1 MQRGAVGWNQNLWR
15 AMFSTVFEACWR
27 RVCERPELPLSNP
40 EFGSGGALD
49 AELLARARLRKAE
62 MFGGA
67 VFPVSPLYVTSICKE
82 RCTYCNYRAGSR
94 DPDLKRVRLSDAELE
109 REVRFLVEERGL
121 RAVELVYA
129 SDPLVTVDDICRHV
143 ELTARVMARA
153 GHVNVGLSA
162 EPVSA
167 QDYRRLR
174 DAGLTFSV
182 VWMETYD
189 PVRYRELHPG
199 RQTKADF
206 YWRLESY
213 ERMIE
218 AGLEGIGYGVL
229 SGLADWRRDW
239 SMLAV
244 HQRWLRR
251 TYGRGP
257 NILGIP
263 RLRPA
268 PGATYQEREHLPSD
282 AAFRSLVAWHNSLFP
297 DVLPFVSTREDF
309 ETCLQLAA
317 GGGCLFTF
325 NCSTV
330 PGGYTLPNR
339 GAQFVTGN
347 YDAPVFAPRLR
358 AAGLAPEWAWRPS
371 TCYTVGV

>member
-1 MQRGAVGWNQNLWR
+1 MLSTEFETLWR
-15 AMFSTVFEACWR
+15 Q
-27 RVCERPELPLSNP
+27 VCQQPEPPLDRPD
-40 EFGSGGALD
+40 FGSGGPLD
-49 AELLARARLRKAE
+49 AALAAQARLRKLE
-62 MFGGA
+62 HFGGA
-67 VFPVSPLYVTSICKE
+67 VFPVSPLYVTSVCKE
-82 RCTYCNYRAGSR
+82 QCTYCNYRAGST
-94 DPDLKRVRLSDAELE
+94 DPDLKRVRLTEDQLE
-109 REVRFLVEERGL
+109 REVRFLADERGL

-129 SDPLVTVDDICRHV
+129 SDPRITETDICRHV
-143 ELTARVMARA
+143 ELTASILARY
-153 GHVNVGLSA
+153 GRPVVGLSA
-162 EPVSA
+162 EPVSVA
-167 QDYRRLR
+167 GYRRLR

-199 RQTKADF
+199 RQTKTDF
-206 YWRLESY
+206 FWRLESY

-229 SGLADWRRDW
+229 SGLSDWRKDW

-251 TYGRGP
+251 RCGRGP

-268 PGATYQEREHLPSD
+268 PGAPFEPGGLLPGD
-282 AAFRSLVAWHNSLFP
+282 GVFRSLVAWHNALFP
-297 DVLPFVSTREDF
+297 DVMPFVSTREEF

-317 GGGCLFTF
+317 GGGCLFTL

-330 PGGYTLPNR
+330 PGGYTLDHR
-339 GAQFVTGN
+339 GAQFRTGD
-347 YDAPVFAPRLR
+347 YDALRFTPRLR
-358 AAGLAPEWAWRPS
+358 AAGLEPDWAWEAA

>member
-1 MQRGAVGWNQNLWR
+1 MSPTEFEQLWQQ
-15 AMFSTVFEACWR
+15 
-27 RVCERPELPLSNP
+27 VCERPVAPLDSP
-40 EFGSGGALD
+40 EFGAGGALD
-49 AELLARARLRKAE
+49 AGIAARGRLRKLE
-62 MFGGA
+62 RFGGA
-67 VFPVSPLYVTSICKE
+67 VFPVSPLYVTSVCKE
-82 RCTYCNYRAGSR
+82 RCTYCNYRAGST
-94 DPDLKRVRLSDAELE
+94 DPDLKRTRLSVAELE

-129 SDPLVTVDDICRHV
+129 SDPLIRVDDICRHV
-143 ELTARVMARA
+143 ELTARILARHGRPA
-153 GHVNVGLSA
+153 VGLSA
-162 EPVSA
+162 EPATVA
-167 QDYRRLR
+167 DYRRLR
-174 DAGLTFSV
+174 DAGLAFSV

-189 PVRYRELHPG
+189 PLRYRELHPG
-199 RQTKADF
+199 RQIKTDF
-206 YWRLESY
+206 SWRLESY

-218 AGLEGIGYGVL
+218 AGLDGIGYGVL

-251 TYGRGP
+251 RYGRGP

-268 PGATYQEREHLPSD
+268 PGAPYVPGPNLPAD
-282 AAFRSLVAWHNSLFP
+282 GGFRSLVAWHNALFP
-297 DVLPFVSTREDF
+297 EVMPFVSTREPF

-317 GGGCLFTF
+317 GGGCLFTL

-330 PGGYTLPNR
+330 PGGYTFDHR
-339 GAQFVTGN
+339 GAQFRTGD
-347 YDAPVFAPRLR
+347 YDALCFAPRLC
-358 AAGLAPEWAWRPS
+358 AAGLKTDWAWKAA

>member
-1 MQRGAVGWNQNLWR
+1 
-15 AMFSTVFEACWR
+15 MFSAVFEQYWR
-27 RVCERPELPLSNP
+27 QVCERPEPPLDDAG
-40 EFGSGGALD
+40 FGSGGPLD
-49 AELLARARLRKAE
+49 AGLAARARQRKDE
-62 MFGGA
+62 RFGGT

-82 RCTYCNYRAGSR
+82 RCTYCNYRAGST
-94 DPDLKRVRLSDAELE
+94 DPGLKRVRLSGAELE
-109 REVRFLVEERGL
+109 REVRFLVEDRGL

-129 SDPLVTVDDICRHV
+129 SDPLITVDNICRHV
-143 ELTARVMARA
+143 EITARIMARA

-162 EPVSA
+162 EPVSVE
-167 QDYRRLR
+167 DYRRLR

-189 PVRYRELHPG
+189 PARYRELHPG
-199 RQTKADF
+199 RQTKTDF
-206 YWRLESY
+206 FWRLESY

-218 AGLEGIGYGVL
+218 AGLEGVGYGVL

-239 SMLAV
+239 SMLV
-244 HQRWLRR
+244 LHQRWLRAN
-251 TYGRGP
+251 YGRGP

-268 PGATYQEREHLPSD
+268 PGAPYHERQFVPSD
-282 AAFRSLVAWHNSLFP
+282 GAFRSLVAWHNALFP
-297 DVLPFVSTREDF
+297 EVLPFVSTREDF

-317 GGGCLFTF
+317 GGGCLFTL

-347 YDAPVFAPRLR
+347 YDAPAFAPRLR
-358 AAGLAPEWAWRPS
+358 AAGLRPEWAWRPGA
-371 TCYTVGV
+371 CYTVSV

>member
-1 MQRGAVGWNQNLWR
+1 
-15 AMFSTVFEACWR
+15 MFSTAFEAIWR
-27 RVCERPELPLSNP
+27 EVCERPEPPLDSP
-40 EFGSGGALD
+40 KFGQGGALD
-49 AELLARARLRKAE
+49 AALAARARQCKLERFA
-62 MFGGA
+62 A
-67 VFPVSPLYVTSICKE
+67 RVFPVSPLYVTSVCKE
-82 RCTYCNYRAGSR
+82 RCTYCNYRAGST
-94 DPDLKRVRLSDAELE
+94 DPDLRRVRLTDAELE

-129 SDPLVTVDDICRHV
+129 SDPLLTVDDICRHV
-143 ELTARVMARA
+143 ELAARVLARHGA
-153 GHVNVGLSA
+153 PVVGLSA
-162 EPVSA
+162 EPA
-167 QDYRRLR
+167 TAGEYRRLR
-174 DAGLTFSV
+174 DAGLKFSV

-206 YWRLESY
+206 FWRLESY

-229 SGLADWRRDW
+229 SGLANWRRDW
-239 SMLAV
+239 SMLAA

-251 TYGRGP
+251 HYGRGP

-268 PGATYQEREHLPSD
+268 PGAPYAEQALRPGDT
-282 AAFRSLVAWHNSLFP
+282 AFRSLVAWHNGLFP

-309 ETCLQLAA
+309 EMCLELAA

-339 GAQFVTGN
+339 GAQFRTGD
-347 YDAPVFAPRLR
+347 YDTRLYAGR
-358 AAGLAPEWAWRPS
+358 LQAAGLEADWAWQS
-371 TCYTVGV
+371 ATCYTKGV

>member
-1 MQRGAVGWNQNLWR
+1 
-15 AMFSTVFEACWR
+15 MFSAVFEHYWR
-27 RVCERPELPLSNP
+27 EVCGRPEPPLDDP
-40 EFGSGGALD
+40 AFGSGGPLD
-49 AELLARARLRKAE
+49 AHLAALARHRKAE
-62 MFGGA
+62 RFGGA

-82 RCTYCNYRAGSR
+82 RCTYCNYRAGST
-94 DPDLKRVRLSDAELE
+94 DPGLKRVRLSEGELE

-129 SDPLVTVDDICRHV
+129 SDPLITVDEICRHV
-143 ELTARVMARA
+143 EIAARIMARA

-162 EPVSA
+162 EPASTE
-167 QDYRRLR
+167 DYRRLR
-174 DAGLTFSV
+174 DAGLVFSV

-189 PVRYRELHPG
+189 PARYRELHPG

-206 YWRLESY
+206 FWRLESY

-244 HQRWLRR
+244 HQRWLRK

-268 PGATYQEREHLPSD
+268 PGATYQERAFVPSD
-282 AAFRSLVAWHNSLFP
+282 GAFRSLVAWHNALFP
-297 DVLPFVSTREDF
+297 DVLPFVSTREEF

-317 GGGCLFTF
+317 GGGCLFTL

-330 PGGYTLPNR
+330 PGGYTLANR

-347 YDAPVFAPRLR
+347 YDAPLFAPRLR
-358 AAGLAPEWAWRPS
+358 ASGLEPEWAWRPA